1 MISFNELIELIGN
14 SFFDGSFEI
23 AGVVVYIMAILGV
36 LALTKEV
43 FIALIVGMGI
53 TLLFSLM
60 GVLSTEIAILMIIV
74 SVLGLA
80 YTSRSV
86 WSH

>member
-80 YTSRSV
+80 YTSRNV

>member
-60 GVLSTEIAILMIIV
+60 GVISTEIAILMIIV

>member
-36 LALTKEV
+36 LALTKDV

-80 YTSRSV
+80 YTSRNV

>member
-43 FIALIVGMGI
+43 LIALIVGMGI

>member
-23 AGVVVYIMAILGV
+23 AGVVVYIMAILSV

>member
-43 FIALIVGMGI
+43 FLSLIVGMGI
-53 TLLFSLM
+53 TLLFSMM